1 MNGNRA
7 ETGSVAGLVSRNW
20 WVFALRGL
28 AAIIFGVLA
37 WVWPGMTLLAL
48 VYLFGIYAIVF
59 GILSLVAAGNVPKGF
74 PRFGN
79 IIFSGLLSIAAGV
92 IAFVMPGLTAMA
104 LLFLIAFWAIVT
116 GITEITAAIRLRKI
130 LRNEWWLALVGVCS
144 VVFGLLLIV
153 RPGAGA
159 LAVLWWIGTFAIII
173 GALLIAFAFEVRG
186 VSRTITTPPPAPA

>member
-1 MNGNRA
+1 MNGNRLEIGTLA
-7 ETGSVAGLVSRNW
+7 DLVSRNW
-20 WVFALRGL
+20 WVFALRGV

-48 VYLFGIYAIVF
+48 VYLFAIYAIVF
-59 GILSLVAAGNVPKGF
+59 GILSLVAAGSGPKGL

-92 IAFVMPGLTAMA
+92 IAFLMPGSTAMA

-130 LRNEWWLALVGVCS
+130 IRNEWWLALVGVCS
-144 VVFGLLLIV
+144 VIFGFLLIL

-159 LAVLWWIGTFAIII
+159 LALLWWIGTFAIII

-186 VSRTITTPPPAPA
+186 VGRAMVTPPPAPA